1 MSDGSERAVM
11 PGAVS
16 RRWAALRQRRSALR
30 IAGFVAMRLSQHAIL
45 FVCGLLSARLL
56 GPVGRAQ
63 YALVLAL
70 GSTVWLL
77 AHLSLD
83 LAVARIYARQEA
95 RLTDLVRI
103 RATFVVLVGIVG
115 AGVAL
120 GLGLAFP
127 QRLVG
132 DAPTTAVVLGAITVP
147 LWLAVYAAGGILLLV
162 GDNTRYALAGA
173 GAALLQLALLIAVA
187 VATPLTPELALVTT
201 VAGLAV
207 NALIFAILL
216 GRAVA
221 WRALIP
227 SADWRLGRRI
237 LKVGA
242 TMHPAIMGL
251 ALSVQ
256 LDLFCL
262 AALGSAREVGYYSV
276 AATLAGS
283 VFMAINAVAQAVWH
297 RQMDPDQPE
306 AAALTVR
313 FARRT
318 AVLTC
323 GLAVAGVALGY
334 PLIRIAYGAEWT
346 SSVAPF
352 MVLIVAAVPLMIQT
366 PTTAFLARSARPLWF
381 ALGGVAVVAL
391 NVALNLVLIPPLGT
405 VGCAL
410 ATLIT
415 YAAYATSQLL
425 LFRRITGWP
434 VRAFFTARGV
444 TAPVA

>member
-1 MSDGSERAVM
+1 MPDGSERAVM

-16 RRWAALRQRRSALR
+16 RRFAALRQRRSALR

-45 FVCGLLSARLL
+45 FVFGLLSARLL
-56 GPVGRAQ
+56 GPVGRAE

-77 AHLSLD
+77 SHLSLD

-95 RLTDLVRI
+95 RLTELVRI
-103 RATFVVLVGIVG
+103 RATFVVLVGIAG
-115 AGVAL
+115 AAVAL

-132 DAPTTAVVLGAITVP
+132 DASTTAVLLGAATVP

-173 GAALLQLALLIAVA
+173 GAALLQLALLVAVA
-187 VATPLTPELALVTT
+187 IATPLTPELALLTAVG
-201 VAGLAV
+201 GLAV
-207 NALIFAILL
+207 NALIFAVLL
-216 GRAVA
+216 GRAVS
-221 WRALIP
+221 WRALLP
-227 SADWRLGRRI
+227 STDWRLGKRI
-237 LKVGA
+237 LRVGA
-242 TMHPAIMGL
+242 AMHPAIMGL

-313 FARRT
+313 FARKT
-318 AVLTC
+318 AVLAA
-323 GLAVAGVALGY
+323 GLALAGVALGY
-334 PLIRIAYGAEWT
+334 PLIRLAYGAEWT

-352 MVLIVAAVPLMIQT
+352 MILIVAAVPLMIQT

-381 ALGGVAVVAL
+381 ALGGVAAVAVNLAL
-391 NVALNLVLIPPLGT
+391 NVALIPGLGT
-405 VGCAL
+405 IGCAL

-415 YAAYATSQLL
+415 YAGYAASQLL
-425 LFRRITGWP
+425 LFRRVTGWP
-434 VRAFFTARGV
+434 VRAFFRGTGAPATA
-444 TAPVA
+444 A